1 MRDALAVRLDVQHY
15 DALFDSHCCRVPLT
29 RYPCAIREY
38 AFDGGRGAKVGQ
50 GALRLEVRVWVD
62 DRAPAVWIFD
72 VLDAYGDFPP
82 NDLVSVFIN
91 EFLSL
96 LEEVTVRTCSIVNGC
111 TTSLP

>member
-1 MRDALAVRLDVQHY
+1 MREH
-15 DALFDSHCCRVPLT
+15 
-29 RYPCAIREY
+29 
-38 AFDGGRGAKVGQ
+38 AFDEGRGAKVGQ
-50 GALRLEVRVWVD
+50 RALQLDVRLWVD

-82 NDLVSVFIN
+82 NDLVSAFTN

-96 LEEVTVRTCSIVNGC
+96 PEEATVRTCSIVNGC